1 MSNINFPTS
10 PYPGQIYTFNG
21 NTWTWNGYTW
31 TSQGISGPTGPTGA
45 TGSQGIQGPTGA
57 TGSNGIS
64 SNYYNY
70 LTKTTINSGNP
81 GSSYLIWNNPT
92 QTSSTQ
98 INISHL
104 TSDSVDIDIFLA
116 LLSTGDIIIIQDSND
131 SDNYQQWEIS
141 SSTTIIP
148 NSYIEIP
155 VIPYGV
161 NTYSFPDGH
170 PIIVATTT
178 KGPTGPQGP
187 QGIQGPTG
195 PAGTTGPGSTT
206 KTFGLVIDGGG
217 SSITSGIKGDVVI
230 PYNMT
235 ITGWTILSDQIGDIV
250 IDLWKDTY
258 ANFPPTSLDTIT
270 GSEKPT
276 LSSQTKNQ
284 DNSLST
290 WTTSVSSGDIIRFNV
305 DSVSTVTRVVL
316 TIQGNLI

>member
-10 PYPGQIYTFNG
+10 PYPGQTYTFNG

-187 QGIQGPTG
+187 QGTQGPTG
-195 PAGTTGPGSTT
+195 TTGPTGPLSN
-206 KTFGLVIDGGG
+206 L
-217 SSITSGIKGDVVI
+217 SSLPDVSAIGASGGDVLVWNSSTFKWVSTRI
-230 PYNMT
+230 IWTIDLINALSVDVYAPYNLSIDSSTNILNSPT
-235 ITGWTILSDQIGDIV
+235 ITIYDDGVLYTLGGTIAIGSKITIV
-250 IDLWKDTY
+250 
-258 ANFPPTSLDTIT
+258 ATSIGVTNL
-270 GSEKPT
+270 T
-276 LSSQTKNQ
+276 LSK
-284 DNSLST
+284 
-290 WTTSVSSGDIIRFNV
+290 I
-305 DSVSTVTRVVL
+305 
-316 TIQGNLI
+316 